1 MSGILVDTSV
11 WVRHF
16 RRADPF
22 LRELLLADAVLT
34 HPLVVLELAC
44 GTPPSRRKQT
54 LAYLQQLRQATAATS
69 EEIMALIERKR
80 LYDSGC
86 VAVDISLL
94 AATLLTSDV
103 RLWTHDRPLATLAE
117 RFRVAYMP
125 TPH

>member
-16 RRADPF
+16 RRADLF

-44 GTPPSRRKQT
+44 GTPPSPRKQT
-54 LAYLQQLRQATAATS
+54 LAYLRQLRQAAAATP
-69 EEIMALIERKR
+69 EEIMALIERNS

-86 VAVDISLL
+86 GAVDISLL
-94 AATLLTSDV
+94 AATLLTSGV
-103 RLWTHDRPLATLAE
+103 RLWTHDRPLAALAE
-117 RFRVAYMP
+117 RFGVAYMP